1 MVIPSRGREARELVR
16 VEHSNHLSWTS
27 DGRYLLFFLR
37 NEDGRAG
44 RTLMRVPREGGKAE
58 RLWESKERMPG
69 LSPSPDGRR
78 VAYFTQENEA
88 EIWVLENIKE
98 ALARAR

>member
-1 MVIPSRGREARELVR
+1 MVIPSRGGEARELVR

-37 NEDGRAG
+37 NDNGRR
-44 RTLMRVPREGGKAE
+44 RTLMRVPREGGNAQ
-58 RLWESKERMPG
+58 RLWESEERMPG

>member
-1 MVIPSRGREARELVR
+1 
-16 VEHSNHLSWTS
+16 
-27 DGRYLLFFLR
+27 
-37 NEDGRAG
+37 
-44 RTLMRVPREGGKAE
+44 
-58 RLWESKERMPG
+58 MPG
-69 LSPSPDGRR
+69 FSPSPDGRR